1 MYGYVHEG
9 DGEVDGDGRHHRPL
23 PRRRRRLARRR
34 EQRVE
39 NVLEVE
45 AVEVSVMVVVEVEVA
60 AAARLAKGGAELV
73 KDLEHVEDDVE
84 LDHRL
89 DPHVV
94 VPLAHVE
101 AEEQRRLGDD
111 EQPAQDVAALVG
123 RELAAARDAGEG
135 GDDPQRQEGVQR
147 DEGVEARAEA
157 EEEQRLQIPRHLQEV
172 VHAAPPPVVLQIV
185 VGRAVV
191 GLPAELLADEAAER
205 ERRRRRRGRRRR
217 RRRRRSALALD
228 PARRRHR
235 RPLRRRRR
243 GRRFRRRLR
252 TRRVEPE
259 LVTGTAPRAARRRA
273 AARVRVADRARRD
286 RRVCRRRQDRRGRR
300 AAPQLARLRRFGGSF
315 GRRRSGR
322 RGRGDGDDVHGFV
335 DEALH
340 VCVCARW
347 RGGGGRVK
355 SADCDLA

>member
-1 MYGYVHEG
+1 MTEMYTN
-9 DGEVDGDGRHHRPL
+9 DGEVDGDRRHHRPL

-45 AVEVSVMVVVEVEVA
+45 AVEVSVWWWRWRRRRRR
-60 AAARLAKGGAELV
+60 RLAKGGAELV
-73 KDLEHVEDDVE
+73 KDLQHVEDDVE

-101 AEEQRRLGDD
+101 AQEQRRLGDD

-123 RELAAARDAGEG
+123 CELAAARDAGEG

-205 ERRRRRRGRRRR
+205 ERRRRRRGGRRRR
-217 RRRRRSALALD
+217 RRRRRALALD

-235 RPLRRRRR
+235 RVAGGATPRGVFGDAFELGASSLNSLPEPRRELP
-243 GRRFRRRLR
+243 G
-252 TRRVEPE
+252 VEPQLAYALLIAPGVIAALAADRSAWPPRCGGARE
-259 LVTGTAPRAARRRA
+259 APALPREPRPASPRAAAGAATGMMSMDSSMRLSMLGVATRRT
-273 AARVRVADRARRD
+273 
-286 RRVCRRRQDRRGRR
+286 
-300 AAPQLARLRRFGGSF
+300 P
-315 GRRRSGR
+315 
-322 RGRGDGDDVHGFV
+322 
-335 DEALH
+335 
-340 VCVCARW
+340 
-347 RGGGGRVK
+347 K
-355 SADCDLA
+355 SADTISRE